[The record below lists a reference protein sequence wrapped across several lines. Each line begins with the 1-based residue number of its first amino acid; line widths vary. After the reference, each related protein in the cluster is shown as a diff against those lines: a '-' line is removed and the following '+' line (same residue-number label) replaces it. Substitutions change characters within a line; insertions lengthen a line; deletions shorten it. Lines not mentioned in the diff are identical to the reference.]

1 MPAKLLVFGARG
13 QVARA
18 LAEEGS
24 FDVELFGRERLDLGA
39 PGADI
44 AGEIAAVISAA
55 KPAAV
60 INAAAYTA
68 VDKAETDLDAA
79 RRVNRDAPAAMARA
93 CADGDVPFVHISTDY
108 VFDGETG
115 APYVETSPRHPIN
128 AYGLTKAEGEIELE
142 ALAGQGARLA
152 IVRSAWVFTAD
163 GDGFFKT
170 MLRLARERDEVAV
183 VEDQVSNPT
192 PAFACAAATATLA
205 SALIDRDRRAE
216 GLFHAAGAEA
226 MTRADFAEM
235 IFNGLAARG
244 ARRPRLTRV
253 TSDAFP
259 LPARRPLD
267 TRLVSKKL
275 ETATGW
281 RAPDVGAALSHY
293 LDRVEGLAR

>member
-18 LAEEGS
+18 LAEDTS
-24 FDVELFGRERLDLGA
+24 FDIELSGRERLDLGA
-39 PGADI
+39 PNPDLATDI
-44 AGEIAAVISAA
+44 ASLIVAAR
-55 KPAAV
+55 PAAV

-68 VDKAETDLDAA
+68 VDKAETDLETA

-93 CADGDVPFVHISTDY
+93 CTDADIPFVHISTDY

-115 APYVETSPRHPIN
+115 APYDESGPRHPIN
-128 AYGLTKAEGEIELE
+128 AYGLTKAEGELALE
-142 ALAGQGARLA
+142 ALVGQGARQA
-152 IVRSAWVFTAD
+152 IVRSAWVFSSG

-170 MLRLARERDEVAV
+170 MLRLAGERDEVSV
-183 VEDQVSNPT
+183 VDDQVSNPT
-192 PAFACAAATATLA
+192 PAFACAAATVALA
-205 SALIDRDRRAE
+205 RALLDRDKTAE

-235 IFNGLAARG
+235 IFAGLAARG
-244 ARRPRLTRV
+244 GRRPRLARV

-275 ETATGW
+275 EAATDW

>member
-1 MPAKLLVFGARG
+1 MPAKLLVFGAHG

-18 LAEEGS
+18 LADETS
-24 FDVELFGRERLDLGA
+24 FDVELSGRERLDLGA
-39 PGADI
+39 PNTDI
-44 AGEIAAVISAA
+44 DAAVAGVIAAA

-68 VDKAETDLDAA
+68 VDKAETELAAA

-93 CADGDVPFVHISTDY
+93 CAEADVPFVHISTDY

-115 APYVETSPRHPIN
+115 APYDEASPRRPIN
-128 AYGLTKAEGEIELE
+128 AYGLSKAEGEIELE
-142 ALAGQGARLA
+142 TLARRGARLA

-170 MLRLARERDEVAV
+170 MLRLARERDEVSV
-183 VEDQVSNPT
+183 VDDQRSNPT
-192 PAFACAAATATLA
+192 PAFACAAATVTLA
-205 SALIDRDRRAE
+205 HALLDRDGRAE
-216 GLFHAAGAEA
+216 GLFHAAGAQS
-226 MTRADFAEM
+226 MTRADFAEA
-235 IFNGLAARG
+235 IFAGLAARG

-253 TSDAFP
+253 ASEAFP

-275 ETATGW
+275 EAAADW

-293 LDRVEGLAR
+293 LDRVEGLG